1 MTVSAEQHTIIK
13 TAALDPKRSTY
24 AALGLRKNVVDLIEA
39 AEQASLKPND
49 PGGISHDLRAA
60 LATRASR
67 LNQHDALAQHYGAMV
82 VAEGAICD
90 PEYKS
95 NDNRLHAILNFSD
108 KVTAVPRDA
117 EADDIS
123 ELKAAGISDADIV
136 RLCELLAFL
145 AFQYRVVAGLSLMEK
160 TA

>member
-1 MTVSAEQHTIIK
+1 MTAPAEQHTIIK
-13 TAALDPKRSTY
+13 AAALDPKKPTH
-24 AALGLRKNVVDLIEA
+24 AALGLRKNVVDLIDA

-67 LNQHDALAQHYGAMV
+67 LNQHAALAHHYGAMV
-82 VAEGAICD
+82 AAEGAICD

-95 NDNRLHAILNFSD
+95 NDNRLQAILNFSD
-108 KVTAVPRDA
+108 KVTTAPRDA
-117 EADDIS
+117 AADDIA
-123 ELKAAGISDADIV
+123 ELKTAGVRDADIV